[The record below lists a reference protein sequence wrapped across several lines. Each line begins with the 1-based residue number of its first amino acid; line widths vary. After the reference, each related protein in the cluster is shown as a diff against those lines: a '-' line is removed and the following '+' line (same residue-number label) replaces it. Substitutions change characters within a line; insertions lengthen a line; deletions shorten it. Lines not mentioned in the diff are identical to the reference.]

1 MATNFA
7 PTCSLSPPKL
17 YSFNFFPNTAQGCF
31 QEVALLDM
39 QRLGSFTALL
49 VLLVFLAFILF
60 CFRRV
65 IILPLLV
72 IGLFYANKIYS
83 ITINK

>member
-49 VLLVFLAFILF
+49 VLLVFL
-60 CFRRV
+60 
-65 IILPLLV
+65 LLSFSV
-72 IGLFYANKIYS
+72 LDELLSSHY
-83 ITINK
+83 